1 MFCSLRIRCKVIY
14 VSPVRFFGETNK
26 VFDAI
31 VSDLNGE
38 IKIVGFNEEVDRLY
52 SSMVLNQ
59 VGKIRKR
66 LFNIIVFIGNNYRKW
81 TD

>member
-1 MFCSLRIRCKVIY
+1 M
-14 VSPVRFFGETNK
+14 SPVRFFGESNK

-38 IKIVGFNEEVDRLY
+38 IKVGGFNEEVDRLY
-52 SSMVLNQ
+52 SSVVLNQ
-59 VGKIRKR
+59 VRKIRKR
-66 LFNIIVFIGNNYRKW
+66 SFNIIFFIGNNYRKW